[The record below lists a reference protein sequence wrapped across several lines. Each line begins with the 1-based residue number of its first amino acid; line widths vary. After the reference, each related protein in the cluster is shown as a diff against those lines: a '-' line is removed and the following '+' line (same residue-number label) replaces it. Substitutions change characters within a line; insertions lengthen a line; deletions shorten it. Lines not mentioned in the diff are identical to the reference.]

1 MTDGRSHRVL
11 FRLSSFVLRHRSSLM
26 SQVKII
32 TDSAADLSPQIAA
45 GLGITVL
52 PLNIHFGN
60 KTYRDG
66 VDLSAQEFITRI
78 ERSGMSPTLSAPPV
92 ALFEETLNELMKQT
106 DEIIAILHSSKLSKT
121 FHNAQRAASPLMGR
135 AKLRVID
142 SQLITTGLGM
152 VVTTAARAAEQGA
165 NVDEVVR
172 LVRGLVPRTYIAFFA
187 DTLDYLERTGRIRKA
202 QAILGTML
210 NIKPLLILE
219 EGEIVVLEKV
229 RTRAKAVEK
238 LVEFIIEFTHIEKM
252 DILHSTTPED
262 VAMLIEQVNLQLPNL
277 DMKTDLY
284 GPALGAFLGPG
295 ALGVVV
301 YEGM

>member
-1 MTDGRSHRVL
+1 
-11 FRLSSFVLRHRSSLM
+11 M

-52 PLNIHFGN
+52 PLNIHFAN

-78 ERSGMSPTLSAPPV
+78 ERSGISPTLSAPPV

-252 DILHSTTPED
+252 DILHATTPED

-277 DMKTDLY
+277 DMKTDFY
-284 GPALGAFLGPG
+284 GPALGTFLGPG

>member
-1 MTDGRSHRVL
+1 M
-11 FRLSSFVLRHRSSLM
+11 SLLAESM

-32 TDSAADLSPQIAA
+32 TDSSADLPAQLAA

-52 PLNIHFGN
+52 PINIHFGN

-66 VDLSAQEFITRI
+66 VDLNAQEFFDKLARTGI
-78 ERSGMSPTLSAPPV
+78 SPTLSAPPV
-92 ALFEETLNELMKQT
+92 TLFEDTFNEWMKQT
-106 DEIIAILHSSKLSKT
+106 DEIVAVLHSSRLSKT
-121 FHNAQRAASPLMGR
+121 YHNAQRAASPLMGR

-152 VVTTAARAAEQGA
+152 VVTAAARAAEQGA
-165 NVDEVVR
+165 NVEEVVR
-172 LVRGLVPRTYIAFFA
+172 LVRGLIPRTYIAFFA
-187 DTLDYLERTGRIRKA
+187 DTLDYLERGGRIRKA

-238 LVEFIIEFTHIEKM
+238 LVEFIIEFTRIEKM

-262 VAMLIEQVNLQLPNL
+262 VALLIEQVNLQLPNL
-277 DMKTDLY
+277 DMKTDFY
-284 GPALGAFLGPG
+284 GPTLGVYLGPG